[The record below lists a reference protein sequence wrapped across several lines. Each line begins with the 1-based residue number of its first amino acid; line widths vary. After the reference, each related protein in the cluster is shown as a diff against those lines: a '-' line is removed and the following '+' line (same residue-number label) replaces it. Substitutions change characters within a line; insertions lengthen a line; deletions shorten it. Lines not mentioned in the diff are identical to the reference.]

1 MTIRSPRR
9 AGDVGADERLTGVAE
24 PDALI
29 AALFVVFFAVDFFAV
44 DFFAVDFFAVD
55 FFAFAFFAG
64 ITHLLT

>member
-1 MTIRSPRR
+1 
-9 AGDVGADERLTGVAE
+9 VGADERLTGVAE

-29 AALFVVFFAVDFFAV
+29 AALFVDFFAV

-55 FFAFAFFAG
+55 FFTFAFFAG